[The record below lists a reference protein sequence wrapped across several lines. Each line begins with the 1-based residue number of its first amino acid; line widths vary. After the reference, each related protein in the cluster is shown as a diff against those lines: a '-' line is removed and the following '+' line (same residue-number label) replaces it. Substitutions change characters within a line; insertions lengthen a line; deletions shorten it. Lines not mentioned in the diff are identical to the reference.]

1 MARLLALAL
10 LRFTA
15 LRASVRE
22 SHFTQTRDHLLTG
35 TQAQAGRGSSPVP
48 HYWSLLL
55 LLPETEQGH
64 APRAVG
70 VDAVVPHRVALD
82 EEWRVHGQ

>member
-1 MARLLALAL
+1 MAEQCADDLSREDVLNLFDDRDFAALFINNAFYRTFGTANLA
-10 LRFTA
+10 R
-15 LRASVRE
+15 
-22 SHFTQTRDHLLTG
+22 
-35 TQAQAGRGSSPVP
+35 RGSAPVP

-55 LLPETEQGH
+55 LLPGTEQGH

-82 EEWRVHGQ
+82 E